1 MKLRLTRKNCVN
13 KRKCTKKNCTKK
25 NRVTRKHGGFL
36 FFDKGKSKTLDKYIM
51 TNKLK
56 EEAKKNTKNDLVLM
70 TYDAMMHLS
79 VEKMRKNPKKYCD
92 KIVYRILYPKL
103 KNDDYVLYT
112 LLNDI
117 IRNNKLIKKNSS
129 TKNIFE
135 LIEESKL
142 KTSKH
147 HKLYERY
154 QKGPKYESL
163 RNVSK
168 NVYY

>member
-1 MKLRLTRKNCVN
+1 MTRLTRKKRLTRKNCVN
-13 KRKCTKKNCTKK
+13 KR
-25 NRVTRKHGGFL
+25 NRVTRKQGGFL

-51 TNKLK
+51 IDKLK
-56 EEAKKNTKNDLVLM
+56 EDAKKTTKNNFILM
-70 TYDAMMHLS
+70 SYEAMMHLS

-103 KNDDYVLYT
+103 KNNDYLLYT
-112 LLNDI
+112 LMNDI

-135 LIEESKL
+135 FIEESKL

-147 HKLYERY
+147 HTLYKRY
-154 QKGPKYESL
+154 QKGPKYEPL
-163 RNVSK
+163 RNISK

>member
-1 MKLRLTRKNCVN
+1 MI
-13 KRKCTKKNCTKK
+13 
-25 NRVTRKHGGFL
+25 
-36 FFDKGKSKTLDKYIM
+36 D
-51 TNKLK
+51 KLK
-56 EEAKKNTKNDLVLM
+56 EDAKKTTKNNFILM
-70 TYDAMMHLS
+70 SYEAMMHLS

-103 KNDDYVLYT
+103 KNNDYLLYT
-112 LLNDI
+112 LMNDI

-135 LIEESKL
+135 FIEESKL

-147 HKLYERY
+147 HTLYKRY
-154 QKGPKYESL
+154 QKGPKYEPL
-163 RNVSK
+163 RNISK